1 MTLRHLKIFVAV
13 CETGSATAAGEKL
26 FIAQPSISLAIAEL
40 EDHYGIKLFDRI
52 SKRLQITETGKH
64 FLQYTTHIVDL
75 FENLEREVKNFETMG
90 VLRIGSSITIGNYLL
105 ANYIAEFKQTHP
117 QINAK
122 VIIDNSDAIQQRVLT
137 NQIDIGLIEGIMHSD
152 YIIDQKFRDD
162 ELILICANN
171 HPFAVQQSVELFQLK
186 KENLILRESGSGGR
200 ELFDSTMTMLGLEIS
215 PAWES
220 TSTQAILSAVRANLG
235 ISVLPYLLVKESL
248 DRKEII
254 QFRVKEIQLKR
265 HFSIIY
271 HRNKFLTQ
279 SAKDFI
285 ALCK

>member
-117 QINAK
+117 EINVK

-285 ALCK
+285 ALCI

>member
-117 QINAK
+117 EINVK

-171 HPFAVQQSVELFQLK
+171 HPFAVQQSIELFQLK

-254 QFRVKEIQLKR
+254 QFEVKEIQLKR
-265 HFSIIY
+265 HFSI
-271 HRNKFLTQ
+271 T
-279 SAKDFI
+279 
-285 ALCK
+285 